1 MAIQVTKLPGAG
13 DRSEIADLDALPP
26 EFTRLLDEPI
36 YATVATLRK
45 SGPPHVTV
53 VWCDRDSDH
62 VYINSSKGRIKDL
75 NLRARPEVTLHLT
88 SPTNSYHWLAVE
100 GKVVEIIDEE
110 DQDPARAAEVTAHID
125 DLGELYVKKRP
136 YPNRFP
142 GEVRAKYKISPSRL
156 ICFGPIG
163 DR

>member
-1 MAIQVTKLPGAG
+1 MTIQITKLPGAG
-13 DRSEIADLDALPP
+13 ERSEIDNLDALPP
-26 EFTRLLDEPI
+26 AFKRLLDEPV

-53 VWCDRDSDH
+53 VWNSRDDSH
-62 VYINSSKGRIKDL
+62 IYINSAKGRIKDR
-75 NLRARPEVTLHLT
+75 NLRARPEVTLHLM
-88 SPTNSYHWLAVE
+88 SPTNSYHWMSVE

-110 DQDPARAAEVTAHID
+110 DPERAAEVTSHID

-136 YPNRFP
+136 YPNRLP
-142 GEVRAKYKISPSRL
+142 GEVRVKYKIEPSR
-156 ICFGPIG
+156 IVCFGPIG